1 MHRSTWF
8 HPFLFIALCH
18 LRPSLAEPA
27 LAELV
32 LRCGEHEV
40 ICEVADTEQSR
51 SRGLMGR
58 LTLPTGRGM
67 LFVFERPQR
76 LAFWMRDTPLP
87 LSIAYLDEEGVVEE
101 LYDLQPFS
109 EQSVLSTSRSL
120 LFALEVPQ
128 GWFHKAGII
137 RGMRFQGLEGL
148 SKKSALSDRGLSKN
162 VAGTRPD

>member
-1 MHRSTWF
+1 MPRSTWF
-8 HPFLFIALCH
+8 YPLLFLSLFH
-18 LRPSLAEPA
+18 LRPSPAEPR

-51 SRGLMGR
+51 TRGLMGR
-58 LTLPTGRGM
+58 MALPAGRGM

-87 LSIAYLDEEGVVEE
+87 LSIAYLDGKGMVEE

-109 EQSVLSTSRSL
+109 EQSVMSRSRSL

-128 GWFHKAGII
+128 GWFTQAGIS

-148 SKKSALSDRGLSKN
+148 LPKSTPSDRELFAN
-162 VAGTRPD
+162 AAGPRPD